1 MTTVPTSAPTPTPI
15 PAPAAASNTTSIAAP
30 VIGSTTVPTPTP
42 APIAASNATSTA
54 GSTAAPVTGS
64 VVNSSTV
71 VTNTTTTQS
80 PVAAANIQNTM
91 TASIATRLQQNLS
104 PSEFAILI
112 TDISQYGTQPQKTL
126 ISTMENYLIN
136 MALGK
141 PISPTNGILYQ
152 YSLYNQ
158 ILIILQNISTN
169 DFIGAWSLLLRYY
182 YQNNKGVLSAEKVN
196 RFIYLWKQSSG
207 NKDLFT
213 CLNNLLQKTNDV
225 NTMLAVVKTI
235 PFNRLFNSGLNDT
248 ARTRLSVYYKI
259 QS

>member
-1 MTTVPTSAPTPTPI
+1 MTTAPTSAPTPTPT
-15 PAPAAASNTTSIAAP
+15 PATAAASNTTSTAAP
-30 VIGSTTVPTPTP
+30 VTVSTTVPTPTP
-42 APIAASNATSTA
+42 APAAASNTT
-54 GSTAAPVTGS
+54 STAAPVTGS

-80 PVAAANIQNTM
+80 PVAAANTQNTM

-112 TDISQYGTQPQKTL
+112 TDISQYGKQAQKTL